1 MQSPYGPPDP
11 GAGGASSPYRPGA
24 TTTSPYA
31 AGGPLPP
38 WPRSRRRR
46 PARGKN
52 LELQW
57 LPPLS
62 PSWAAA
68 SIQGEDGRTAF
79 QMIADE
85 VEARP
90 PRIFLGEMAMAATRV
105 QRVERGIQCRSR
117 LWCVDLPGGATYT
130 RLALVAASS
139 NPPSIHM
146 STLAHHWARK
156 GQKRWRGVL
165 GRRKAV
171 RRAEAYVYRAATLM
185 AAVCRGGAARRLARA
200 MRAAVF
206 ETAAWRVQRAF
217 RDKMVRKMLAEAR
230 RLRRARM
237 RGRMQRCWRMALGK
251 RRAARFAVAS
261 AVAAARLDALSAAAR
276 LARAQKERNKLELP
290 PEDALPGPWE
300 DVRDPVGRVVAFKAC
315 SLLPF
320 AWEVASLIGGDEYE
334 KPEEKT
340 AEAPVDEALDPLAA
354 YKARKAAA
362 ELRTT
367 QREGPARGVS

>member
-1 MQSPYGPPDP
+1 MQSPHGPGAGAAAASPYGGSPARGTKRDATSKVMQSPYGPPDP

-79 QMIADE
+79 QMIADD

-261 AVAAARLDALSAAAR
+261 PWPRLD
-276 LARAQKERNKLELP
+276 
-290 PEDALPGPWE
+290 
-300 DVRDPVGRVVAFKAC
+300 
-315 SLLPF
+315 
-320 AWEVASLIGGDEYE
+320 
-334 KPEEKT
+334 
-340 AEAPVDEALDPLAA
+340 
-354 YKARKAAA
+354 
-362 ELRTT
+362 
-367 QREGPARGVS
+367 

>member
-1 MQSPYGPPDP
+1 MQSPHGPGVGAAAASPYGGSPARGTKRDATSKVMQSPYGPPDP

-68 SIQGEDGRTAF
+68 SIQGEDGRTEF

-139 NPPSIHM
+139 NPPSIRM

-171 RRAEAYVYRAATLM
+171 RRAAPREGHA
-185 AAVCRGGAARRLARA
+185 RGGLRKSRVAR
-200 MRAAVF
+200 
-206 ETAAWRVQRAF
+206 
-217 RDKMVRKMLAEAR
+217 
-230 RLRRARM
+230 
-237 RGRMQRCWRMALGK
+237 
-251 RRAARFAVAS
+251 
-261 AVAAARLDALSAAAR
+261 
-276 LARAQKERNKLELP
+276 
-290 PEDALPGPWE
+290 
-300 DVRDPVGRVVAFKAC
+300 
-315 SLLPF
+315 
-320 AWEVASLIGGDEYE
+320 
-334 KPEEKT
+334 
-340 AEAPVDEALDPLAA
+340 
-354 YKARKAAA
+354 
-362 ELRTT
+362 
-367 QREGPARGVS
+367 PARVPGQDGAQDAR